1 MHRVC
6 TVFGTVF
13 APCLHRVWHRV
24 CTVFEPCLHRFW
36 TVFRTVFAPCLHC
49 VCTVLGL
56 LISAQLCHY
65 SSTQEQKSTIKE
77 YFERNGI
84 FKRFNEEFGDYQDC
98 VFIKTPSGAFS
109 MKLSHRSE
117 QLTTTIVFWRVFS
130 LRLKLIKLTL
140 AYFKFQVTFLRLWL
154 ICWFEKNKIQR
165 GRTQTET
172 PFAIWRLEFE
182 WIDWKFV

>member
-1 MHRVC
+1 MESC
-6 TVFGTVF
+6 THPTGICTLYPK
-13 APCLHRVWHRV
+13 PCSKL
-24 CTVFEPCLHRFW
+24 
-36 TVFRTVFAPCLHC
+36 RTERYFYLNNKKVPPYDSN
-49 VCTVLGL
+49 TSGL
-56 LISAQLCHY
+56 KQLCHY